1 MDFLEQTFYGNTVLE
16 WLIAAGIMVSAAIAG
31 KLLYWIFGNVAKK
44 LTARTKTQFDDIVI
58 DMVEEPAAFVAFLA
72 GTWYALHRL
81 SFGEGAREF
90 IGHVFQF
97 VIIMTAS
104 WMLVR
109 LFDALFKEYL
119 EPLAEK
125 TETDLDDQLLPIVNK
140 GTKLTIWVVGLI
152 IALNNAGYDVAAA
165 LAGLGIGGLAL
176 AMAGRD
182 TVANMFGGLT
192 IFVDQ
197 PFKLNDRV
205 KVDGFDG
212 TVKEIGLRSTRL
224 ETLEGR
230 IVTIPNARFSENSV
244 ENVSAEPARK
254 VVSTIGLTYD
264 MKASQMKEAM
274 ETLRA
279 IAVGHGGVED
289 DTVLVAFTGFGD
301 FSMNIWF
308 AYWIRKDADILDVQT
323 EVNLAI
329 LDEFTKKGLD
339 MAFPTQ
345 TLIHQNTTATPGPSN
360 GAGTASHASA

>member
-1 MDFLEQTFYGNTVLE
+1 MDFLQQTFYGNTILE
-16 WLIAAGIMVSAAIAG
+16 WLTAAGIMVGAAIAG
-31 KLLYWIFGNVAKK
+31 KLIYWIFGNVVKR
-44 LTARTKTQFDDIVI
+44 LTAHTKTRFDDIVI
-58 DMVEEPAAFVAFLA
+58 DMIEEPAAFVAFLA

-81 SFGEGAREF
+81 SFGDGAREF

-97 VIIMTAS
+97 VIIMTAA

-140 GTKLTIWVVGLI
+140 GTKLAIWIVGLI

-176 AMAGRD
+176 AMAGKD

-230 IVTIPNARFSENSV
+230 VVTIPNARFSENSV

-264 MKASQMKEAM
+264 MNADQMRAAM
-274 ETLRA
+274 KTLREVA
-279 IAVGHGGVED
+279 TNHDGVED
-289 DTVLVAFTGFGD
+289 GTVLVAFTGFGD

-308 AYWIRKDADILDVQT
+308 AYWIKKDADILETQT
-323 EVNLAI
+323 DINLQI
-329 LDEFTKKGLD
+329 LERFGDQGLD

-345 TLIHQNTTATPGPSN
+345 TLIHQNVETAAAPSN
-360 GAGTASHASA
+360 GAGSPTHASA